1 MSISKEFGEA
11 TIRFKSYID
20 RLIQLFKKHD
30 IKNPKGIIE
39 AVRHNQEFSAEW
51 RAIWNEI
58 AREDGGKISLTTIG
72 AIIGA
77 VFGGVGIAAGGGA
90 IGLPLAAVLGL
101 GGLIT
106 GIEFDSLGVFSEK
119 KHLLLRL
126 PKPLYNSIVQ
136 AAEVSEISPKE
147 LIVNTLHK
155 EFSDNQFFKT
165 ED

>member
-1 MSISKEFGEA
+1 MSISKELGEA

-30 IKNPKGIIE
+30 ITNPKGIIE

-51 RAIWNEI
+51 KEIWKEI
-58 AREDGGKISLTTIG
+58 ARMDGGKISLTTIG

-77 VFGGVGIAAGGGA
+77 VMGGVGIAAGGGA

-106 GIEFDSLGVFSEK
+106 GIEIDTLGK

-126 PKPLYNSIVQ
+126 PKPLYRSIKQV
-136 AAEVSEISPKE
+136 AEVSGISPSE
-147 LIVNTLHK
+147 LIVKKLIN
-155 EFSDNQFFKT
+155 EFSDNQLFET